1 MSYHCERCGAHLDDL
16 ATQCGCD
23 LPPTKAEI
31 KRARIGHATP
41 IMDAVIAERNRLRAE
56 NTELRGKLDDVRMG
70 IGCARGQRSTQYCAE
85 AAARD
90 EVITKLLDLLMP
102 GVAPP
107 HEPCGCVECRKHEIN
122 EERYA
127 RACEIAGRTE

>member
-70 IGCARGQRSTQYCAE
+70 IGCARGQRTTQYCADLTQ
-85 AAARD
+85 RD
-90 EVITKLLDLLMP
+90 EVITRLLALVKPEMIY
-102 GVAPP
+102 
-107 HEPCGCVECRKHEIN
+107 R
-122 EERYA
+122 
-127 RACEIAGRTE
+127 RACEIAGRKE